1 MLDAQT
7 FSLGLYL
14 VSNSISI
21 RHRVRVDTVALR
33 ALPKM
38 CLSCVVGRCVY
49 TATSCRARARVSAVA
64 APCASA
70 HRGSVGRSS
79 SAPAPT
85 HPRGG
90 LEAGATMAL
99 RGRGSDIRAQHV
111 FPLAPSTRIPAP

>member
-1 MLDAQT
+1 
-7 FSLGLYL
+7 
-14 VSNSISI
+14 
-21 RHRVRVDTVALR
+21 
-33 ALPKM
+33 M
-38 CLSCVVGRCVY
+38 C